1 MRHKSFIYNNL
12 VGIRLLYRLFPKSI
26 ILYSALQMLHGVSWV
41 LQVMSVQYFFDGISE
56 NQGEISR
63 LVIKILLLG
72 AAYAFAQIM
81 NGVANCY
88 GQILN
93 RKVTKETNKILF
105 RTLDQKEAIAFE
117 YADELDR
124 INKAACGCEGVFW
137 VSTTILDIVFFYVFY
152 FVMMGWYLFS
162 LAPVLSISIVIIFI
176 PNVTARLLHMISF
189 EHLES
194 EAAPVRRKMD
204 YYADCITG
212 KEYYKETR
220 LWGCGKYF
228 FDRYNRM
235 LKKLNRL
242 QFHMQVR
249 KEKINF
255 CINVLTVSAYGIII
269 GMLVYYV
276 LTDSIS
282 VGAFAAVFA
291 ALREFYGF
299 MDEVISERL
308 AIAMENMATVK
319 NYLAFI
325 DPAVGEE
332 SVHRV
337 QKEDKEESV
346 HQAQKTDAEES
357 VRRVQETDKEECANW
372 VQKENREECVNR
384 IQKSDKKES
393 VRRYQKT
400 DKEEA
405 EQIKLPE
412 KFEIRLEHVSF
423 AYPQPETGERKY
435 ALSDIDLLIP
445 WGQTVALVGENG
457 SGKSTLCHI
466 IAGLYSPSEG
476 AISYGGVCRG
486 GRRIVSGIS
495 AVFQKFCRY
504 SMSLGE
510 NVRIS
515 DLEADKSEDRLN
527 QICRETG
534 VVPEWAGGMDGM
546 LGREFGGAEVSGG
559 QWQRIAIA
567 RGMYRNNSLLILD
580 EPTAAIDAL
589 EEKYLYEEFG
599 KLSRNC
605 TSIIVTHRLASAQIA
620 DRILVMK
627 DGRIVQDGT
636 HEELVEAQGEYKAMY
651 ELQRQWYR

>member
-1 MRHKSFIYNNL
+1 MRHRKRYGNFVTNNL
-12 VGIRLLYRLFPKSI
+12 VGLRLVYRMFPGSILF
-26 ILYSALQMLHGVSWV
+26 YSVLQMLHGISWV
-41 LQVMSVQYFFDGISE
+41 LQVISVQYFFDGISE
-56 NQGEISR
+56 NEGAIPP
-63 LVIKILLLG
+63 LVLRILLLG
-72 AAYAFAQIM
+72 AAYAFAQTM

-105 RTLDQKEAIAFE
+105 RTIDRKEAIAFE
-117 YADELDR
+117 HAEELDR
-124 INKAACGCEGVFW
+124 INKAVRGSEGVFW
-137 VSTTILDIVFFYVFY
+137 VSATILDILFFYVFY
-152 FVMMGWYLFS
+152 FVVMSWYLFS
-162 LAPVLSISIVIIFI
+162 LAPLLGTSIVIIFI
-176 PNVTARLLHMISF
+176 PNVIARLLHMISF
-189 EHLES
+189 EHLEN
-194 EAAPVRRKMD
+194 EAAPVRRKTD
-204 YYADCITG
+204 YYADCIVG

-220 LWGCGKYF
+220 LWGCGNYF
-228 FDRYNRM
+228 FDRYNKM
-235 LKKLNRL
+235 LKKLNELHFR
-242 QFHMQVR
+242 MQIR

-276 LTDSIS
+276 LTAVIS

-299 MDEVISERL
+299 MDEVISDRL
-308 AIAMENMATVK
+308 AIAIENMATVR

-325 DPAVGEE
+325 EEDGEK
-332 SVHRV
+332 R
-337 QKEDKEESV
+337 
-346 HQAQKTDAEES
+346 
-357 VRRVQETDKEECANW
+357 
-372 VQKENREECVNR
+372 
-384 IQKSDKKES
+384 
-393 VRRYQKT
+393 
-400 DKEEA
+400 

-412 KFEIRLEHVSF
+412 RFEIQLNHVSF

-435 ALSDIDLLIP
+435 VLSDINLRIP

-466 IAGLYSPSEG
+466 IEGLYSPTEG
-476 AISYGGVCRG
+476 TVSYGEVQRG
-486 GRRIVSGIS
+486 TGRIVKGIS

-510 NVRIS
+510 NIRIS
-515 DLEADKSEDRLN
+515 DMDGDKSEGRLR
-527 QICRETG
+527 QICKDVG

-546 LGREFGGAEVSGG
+546 LGREFGGAELSGG
-559 QWQRIAIA
+559 QWQKIAIA
-567 RGMYRNNSLLILD
+567 RGIYRNNSLLILD

-620 DRILVMK
+620 DRILVIK
-627 DGRIVQDGT
+627 DGHIVQDGT
-636 HEELVEAQGEYKAMY
+636 HDELAAAQGEYRTMY
-651 ELQRQWYR
+651 ELQRQWYK

>member
-26 ILYSALQMLHGVSWV
+26 ILYSVLQMLHGVSWV

-105 RTLDQKEAIAFE
+105 RTIDRKEAIAFE

-137 VSTTILDIVFFYVFY
+137 VSTTILDIIFFYVFY

-325 DPAVGEE
+325 DPAVREE
-332 SVHRV
+332 SVCRV

-346 HQAQKTDAEES
+346 HQAQKTDEE
-357 VRRVQETDKEECANW
+357 
-372 VQKENREECVNR
+372 
-384 IQKSDKKES
+384 ES

-412 KFEIRLEHVSF
+412 RFEIRLEHVSF

-435 ALSDIDLLIP
+435 ALLDIDLRIP

-476 AISYGGVCRG
+476 AVSYGGVCRG

-527 QICRETG
+527 QICREAG

-636 HEELVEAQGEYKAMY
+636 HEELVEALGEYKAMY

>member
-56 NQGEISR
+56 NQGEFSR

-162 LAPVLSISIVIIFI
+162 LAPVLSISIVVIFI

-242 QFHMQVR
+242 QFRMQVH

-319 NYLAFI
+319 NYLSFI
-325 DPAVGEE
+325 DPAV
-332 SVHRV
+332 R
-337 QKEDKEESV
+337 
-346 HQAQKTDAEES
+346 EES
-357 VRRVQETDKEECANW
+357 VRRVQREDKE
-372 VQKENREECVNR
+372 
-384 IQKSDKKES
+384 ES
-393 VRRYQKT
+393 VRRVQKT

-476 AISYGGVCRG
+476 AVSYGGVCRG

>member
-26 ILYSALQMLHGVSWV
+26 ILYSVLQMLHGVSWV

-105 RTLDQKEAIAFE
+105 RTIDRKEAIAFE

-137 VSTTILDIVFFYVFY
+137 VSTTILDIIFFYVFY

-325 DPAVGEE
+325 DPAVREE
-332 SVHRV
+332 SVCRV

-346 HQAQKTDAEES
+346 HQAQKTDEEES
-357 VRRVQETDKEECANW
+357 VL
-372 VQKENREECVNR
+372 
-384 IQKSDKKES
+384 
-393 VRRYQKT
+393 RYQKT

-412 KFEIRLEHVSF
+412 RFEIRLEHVSF

-476 AISYGGVCRG
+476 AVSYGGVRRG

-527 QICRETG
+527 QICREAG

>member
-212 KEYYKETR
+212 KEYHKETR

-228 FDRYNRM
+228 FDRYNRT

-319 NYLAFI
+319 NYLSFI
-325 DPAVGEE
+325 DPAVREE
-332 SVHRV
+332 SVRRV

-346 HQAQKTDAEES
+346 
-357 VRRVQETDKEECANW
+357 RRV
-372 VQKENREECVNR
+372 
-384 IQKSDKKES
+384 
-393 VRRYQKT
+393 QKT

>member
-56 NQGEISR
+56 NQGEFSR

-325 DPAVGEE
+325 DPAVREE
-332 SVHRV
+332 SVRRV
-337 QKEDKEESV
+337 QREDKEESV
-346 HQAQKTDAEES
+346 HQT
-357 VRRVQETDKEECANW
+357 
-372 VQKENREECVNR
+372 
-384 IQKSDKKES
+384 
-393 VRRYQKT
+393 QKT

-580 EPTAAIDAL
+580 EPTVAIDAL

>member
-1 MRHKSFIYNNL
+1 
-12 VGIRLLYRLFPKSI
+12 
-26 ILYSALQMLHGVSWV
+26 
-41 LQVMSVQYFFDGISE
+41 
-56 NQGEISR
+56 
-63 LVIKILLLG
+63 
-72 AAYAFAQIM
+72 M

-212 KEYYKETR
+212 KEYHKETR

-228 FDRYNRM
+228 FDRYNRT

-319 NYLAFI
+319 NYLSFI
-325 DPAVGEE
+325 DPAVREE
-332 SVHRV
+332 SVRRV

-346 HQAQKTDAEES
+346 
-357 VRRVQETDKEECANW
+357 RRV
-372 VQKENREECVNR
+372 
-384 IQKSDKKES
+384 
-393 VRRYQKT
+393 QKT